1 MCIRYK
7 LCGHVSW
14 NKRGLAMAGPAG
26 AAPMT
31 YDLLK
36 QRAVGYR
43 VDNFIMLLLALY
55 SSLLNKSKCMSFI
68 TASTP
73 VINNSPLPSVETEPI
88 AADSLSV
95 KVKEWLQVTKLPR
108 IWRDFFYS
116 FFTAIITY
124 IYEQHILILSPP
136 LLISLPL
143 YKVMHY

>member
-1 MCIRYK
+1 
-7 LCGHVSW
+7 
-14 NKRGLAMAGPAG
+14 
-26 AAPMT
+26 
-31 YDLLK
+31 
-36 QRAVGYR
+36 
-43 VDNFIMLLLALY
+43 
-55 SSLLNKSKCMSFI
+55 MSFI

-136 LLISLPL
+136 LHISLPL